1 MNVFSLLKKI
11 DRALHINKLRYYAM
25 DRKYCI
31 KQLFAIKRM
40 CRDADFIMINTPD
53 HGNLG
58 DHAIALAE
66 EKFFKDR
73 LPDIRYKEVTGDYYR
88 KNHKLLK
95 KIVPNRIV
103 LGISGGGYIGD
114 IWMEEEE
121 LVRDVISSFPKNKII
136 IFPQTVYYHEDDHGR
151 KEWECTKQVIQE
163 HVDSLFFCL
172 RDRRS
177 YDFIINS
184 IPDLKNVFYYP
195 DMVLSLKVQF
205 NEKRNGVLTC
215 FRSDKEKVL
224 SDKVISIID
233 SYTRDNGI
241 EVGTTTTI
249 LDRNMDASDRESE
262 VYKKLKEFASA
273 KLVITDRLH
282 AMLFAAI
289 TGTPCL
295 AFDNKTGKIS
305 GVYEWIDSLDY
316 IIFASAVESIDCL
329 YNKMEKMLDISNPI
343 YSMNNEAYLLLEQ
356 KIRKIVEE

>member
-40 CRDADFIMINTPD
+40 CRDADFIMLNTPD

-66 EKFFKDR
+66 ERFFKDK

-88 KNHKLLK
+88 KNHKLFK
-95 KIVPNRIV
+95 VIVPKKIV

-114 IWMEEEE
+114 VWMEEEE

-136 IFPQTVYYHEDDHGR
+136 IFPQTVYYHDDDNGR
-151 KEWECTKQVIQE
+151 KEWECNRRIMQAHGDALV
-163 HVDSLFFCL
+163 FCL
-172 RDRRS
+172 RDKRS
-177 YDFIINS
+177 YNFIKNN
-184 IPDLKNVFYYP
+184 IPDLKNVFYCP
-195 DMVLSLKVQF
+195 DMVLSLKAQF
-205 NEKRNGVLTC
+205 NEKRSRIFIC
-215 FRSDKEKVL
+215 FRSDKEKAL
-224 SDKVISIID
+224 SDEVSNIIY
-233 SYTRDNGI
+233 SYARDNGI
-241 EVGTTTTI
+241 DVRTTTTV
-249 LDRNMDASDRESE
+249 LDKNIDVAGRESE
-262 VYKKLKEFASA
+262 VYAKLKEFASA

-289 TGTPCL
+289 TGTPCI

-305 GVYEWIDSLDY
+305 GVYEWIKSLDY
-316 IIFASAVESIDCL
+316 ISFVSEIESTDSLFYKI
-329 YNKMEKMLDISNPI
+329 EKMLYISNPI
-343 YSMNNEAYLLLEQ
+343 YSISNEEFLLLE
-356 KIRKIVEE
+356 KTICKLVEE